1 MMNHQRPFCNTRFG
15 APALYVDTMT
25 DLPAADSPRAGRRE
39 WIGLAVLA
47 LPCLLLAMDM
57 TVLHLAVPAL
67 SADLQPSSAQLL
79 WIIDIYGFLI
89 AGSLITMGTLGDRI
103 GRRRLL
109 LIGAAFFGLAST
121 LAAFSTSAGMLIA
134 TRALLGV
141 AGATLMPST
150 LALLRNMFHD
160 PAQRTIAI
168 AVWLNAFMVGS
179 ALGPVLGG
187 LLLERFWWGSVFL
200 LNVPVM
206 VLLLVLGPLLLPENR
221 DPESGR
227 LDLVSAALSLV
238 AMLAVIYGIKQ
249 VAQGGPVLLTVISI
263 VTGVIAGAAFVIR
276 QRSLDDPLI
285 DLRLFRVPAFSAS
298 VSTQLVALLAMSGIY
313 LFVAQYLQLVLGLS
327 PLRAGLALL
336 PSTVAGMA
344 GSMLAPLSVRRFRH
358 AYVMGTGLVLSAV
371 GMAVLAQV
379 GHRSGLPV
387 IVMGFVIIAI
397 GLNATMTLT
406 TDMIISVAPPE
417 RAGAASAISETS
429 AELGLALGIAILGS
443 VGTAA
448 YRRTMSGSALGGVPV
463 EAVETARATL
473 GGAIDISNGLSGPAG
488 IALAGTAQGAF
499 ADSLALIAAIGA
511 AIVLGMAVI
520 VVIMLRQVRSGV
532 ETEAQAN
539 LSEAA

>member
-1 MMNHQRPFCNTRFG
+1 MMNHWRPFCNTRFG

-25 DLPAADSPRAGRRE
+25 HLPAADSPRAGRRE

-109 LIGAAFFGLAST
+109 LIGAAFFGLASA
-121 LAAFSTSAGMLIA
+121 LAAFSTSAEMLIA

-168 AVWLNAFMVGS
+168 AVWLNSFMAGS

-344 GSMLAPLSVRRFRH
+344 GSVLAPLSVRRFRH

-387 IVMGFVIIAI
+387 IVTGFVIIAI

-448 YRRTMSGSALGGVPV
+448 YRRTMSGSALAGVPV